1 MLSTGFEPSQVV
13 LKVFPV
19 PRALKSPRVVF
30 VGCGWKISILF
41 IIMFLFLMILLNVI
55 KLGFKLQGLHLKKLS
70 NTE

>member
-30 VGCGWKISILF
+30 VGFGWKISILF
-41 IIMFLFLMILLNVI
+41 MFLFLMILLNVI
-55 KLGFKLQGLHLKKLS
+55 KLGFKLLGLHLKKLS